1 MIFLINYL
9 KKISFINF
17 HILLISTE
25 INFYKN
31 IKCKLNQ
38 KLSISNLTKS
48 CLELFLVISNH
59 LSFSYFI
66 QMLMKNQ
73 KNSSIISLTLLMYSV
88 HMIMLLTSVFRLAN
102 AHKLLVSSMLKLH
115 QLSFSHKPIKRFIKD
130 MNLLKI
136 LD

>member
-1 MIFLINYL
+1 M
-9 KKISFINF
+9 
-17 HILLISTE
+17 
-25 INFYKN
+25 
-31 IKCKLNQ
+31 
-38 KLSISNLTKS
+38 SISNLTKS

-102 AHKLLVSSMLKLH
+102 AHKLLVSLMFKLH

-130 MNLLKI
+130 MNLLKTSEWF
-136 LD
+136 LTNFQLKFKSSDKTLKMKRKFGFLKLNQFFTAAQ